1 MPGATSPLPRW
12 ERVRVRVK
20 QLDIPAYPSRLSR
33 VPSRHSSEGGNPEE
47 RSFAPFVQRRG
58 PKRPIQAKRQRGMPT
73 ATITPARKRHSRA
86 PPRYS
91 LAPPRHSRAPSRH
104 SRAGG
109 NLPSATS
116 PLPRWERVRVRVNSP
131 SFPAPLSTSPRDRRP
146 RRERSTPGAGP
157 VYPRSIFPLHF
168 PLSDHVHEV
177 D

>member
-1 MPGATSPLPRW
+1 MQHPLSL
-12 ERVRVRVK
+12 EGEG
-20 QLDIPAYPSRLSR
+20 QLDKPAVTQSFPR
-33 VPSRHSSEGGNPEE
+33 GGNPEE

-58 PKRPIQAKRQRGMPT
+58 RGSEAT
-73 ATITPARKRHSRA
+73 AGDAHSHNHPSAQTSFPRTP
-86 PPRYS
+86 PVIPF
-91 LAPPRHSRAPSRH
+91 APSRH

-131 SFPAPLSTSPRDRRP
+131 TNPRTPPTLSTSPRDRRP
-146 RRERSTPGAGP
+146 GRERSTPGAGR
-157 VYPRSIFPLHF
+157 VCLRSIFPLPF